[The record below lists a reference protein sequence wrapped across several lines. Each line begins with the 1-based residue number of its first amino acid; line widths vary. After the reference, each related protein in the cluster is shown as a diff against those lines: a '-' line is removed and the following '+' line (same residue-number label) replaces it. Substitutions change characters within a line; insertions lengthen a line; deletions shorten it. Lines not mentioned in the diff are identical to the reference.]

1 MNFKPLGSRLK
12 IGPETPKMVKNG
24 HWKKMRYAKT
34 KTLTPLFSID
44 LASSTIRATKIGA
57 FLHLKQALGLLATI

>member
-34 KTLTPLFSID
+34 KTPTPLFSID
-44 LASSTIRATKIGA
+44 LASYTIRATKIGV
-57 FLHLKQALGLLATI
+57 FIH